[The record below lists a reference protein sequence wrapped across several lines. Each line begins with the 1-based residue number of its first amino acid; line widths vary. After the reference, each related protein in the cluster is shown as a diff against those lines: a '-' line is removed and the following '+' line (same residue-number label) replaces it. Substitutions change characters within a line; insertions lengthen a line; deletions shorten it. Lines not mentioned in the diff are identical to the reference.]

1 MTTQQQSDK
10 PDPEDHGLANNE
22 IARILRAKNSGVD
35 LIQKTREN
43 IERSR
48 KIMAE
53 ADRILGKR

>member
-1 MTTQQQSDK
+1 MGAQQQSHK
-10 PDPEDHGLANNE
+10 LGSEDHSLTKEELA
-22 IARILRAKNSGVD
+22 RRFYGKNSAAD